1 MEVRMKAL
9 RFATYGILGGLL
21 MACGGSPATTAVS
34 SPSPT
39 ATVIV
44 VTKTDATNGTFLVAA
59 SNQMSLYLYAKD
71 TSGVSAC
78 IGACLTRWPA
88 LSVWAGT
95 SIAAGPGIT
104 GQLSTISRPD
114 GLTQVTYKG
123 MPLYFFYK
131 DLKVGDATGANVAN
145 WGLAKP

>member
-1 MEVRMKAL
+1 MKTL
-9 RFATYGILGGLL
+9 RFATYGILGALL
-21 MACGGSPATTAVS
+21 MACGGSPATTAAS

-39 ATVIV
+39 ATVVV
-44 VTKTDATNGTFLVAA
+44 VTATDATNGTFLVAA

-78 IGACLTRWPA
+78 TGGCLTRWPA

-104 GQLSTISRPD
+104 GQLATISRPD

-131 DLKVGDATGANVAN
+131 DVKVGDTTGANVAN